1 MSHNPHSQA
10 ITAFDERIAHDPHSL
25 TDADVEEYKKLLNT
39 ARLFELKSHDI
50 ILCTCTAAASPNL
63 TKTLSARQILIDE
76 CAMAT
81 EPQTLVPLVSFKPE
95 KVVLLGDH
103 KQLRPIVNNEHARRL
118 GMTRSLFE
126 RYMDRALLLDT
137 QYRMHEEICRFP
149 SEAYYLGRLK
159 TKVDERT
166 SVLHIETERMRH
178 SKHILFGDIRDVEIS
193 LVVSTARGNENS
205 KANFAEVEKAVEI
218 CGQLLSVGRVRQE
231 DIAILSPYNAQVAQI
246 RDRLKTQM
254 ERITVTTI
262 TKSQGSEW
270 RYVILSMVRSCPSNE
285 IEPYPSR
292 EWLSKHIGF
301 VGDENQINVGITR
314 AQNGLC
320 ILGNQEVLNCS
331 TAWRKLL
338 KHYSG
343 QGCVVSADQIT
354 VHNVR

>member
-1 MSHNPHSQA
+1 
-10 ITAFDERIAHDPHSL
+10 
-25 TDADVEEYKKLLNT
+25 
-39 ARLFELKSHDI
+39 
-50 ILCTCTAAASPNL
+50 
-63 TKTLSARQILIDE
+63 
-76 CAMAT
+76 
-81 EPQTLVPLVSFKPE
+81 
-95 KVVLLGDH
+95 
-103 KQLRPIVNNEHARRL
+103 
-118 GMTRSLFE
+118 
-126 RYMDRALLLDT
+126 MDRALLLDT
-137 QYRMHEEICRFP
+137 QYRMHEVICRFP

-166 SVLHIETERMRH
+166 SVLHIETEGMRH
-178 SKHILFGDIRDVEIS
+178 SKHILFGDIRGVEFS

-205 KANFAEVEKAVEI
+205 KANFAEVKKAVEI
-218 CGQLLSVGRVRQE
+218 CGQLVSVGHVRQE
-231 DIAILSPYNAQVAQI
+231 NIAILSPYNAQVAQI
-246 RDRLKTQM
+246 RDRLRRSTDPQM

-270 RYVILSMVRSCPSNE
+270 QYVILSMVRSCPSNE

-314 AQNGLC
+314 AQDGLC
-320 ILGNQEVLNCS
+320 ILGNQEILNCS
-331 TAWRKLL
+331 PAWKKLL